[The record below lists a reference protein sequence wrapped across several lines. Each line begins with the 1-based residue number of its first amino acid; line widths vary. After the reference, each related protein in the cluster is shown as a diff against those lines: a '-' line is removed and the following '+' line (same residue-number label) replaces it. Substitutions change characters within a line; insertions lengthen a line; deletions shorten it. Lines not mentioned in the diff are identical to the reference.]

1 MSEQGF
7 GLATR
12 TSMVRARQG
21 LGSAE
26 QVIKF
31 LADQAIGHLASHGA
45 EADLL
50 RALARYIVERD
61 R

>member
-1 MSEQGF
+1 MGIEPARMQ
-7 GLATR
+7 A
-12 TSMVRARQG
+12 RA
-21 LGSAE
+21 L
-26 QVIKF
+26 V
-31 LADQAIGHLASHGA
+31 DQAIGHLASHGA